1 MNIGDKVRILHGNE
15 SGVITKI
22 SSGGMVEIEIE
33 DGFRIP
39 VHRREVVVVSAV
51 EKQYF
56 GGAQAPSQTPSVL
69 DGGTVS
75 GEGVFLGYIPLNDKD
90 HSIYICNDSV
100 RTYFVLVAEI
110 FGENCKT
117 LLADKIGPNGSMK
130 VGEKSIA
137 DFEEWPM
144 LLVQLFPIHEKIEKQ
159 LPSIERR
166 IKFKASS
173 FFKSKGKIPVLGK
186 NGYVF
191 KLSENTKEINV
202 QELNAEL
209 NEGKMVEQPT
219 FKKPPREIDLHIEKL
234 VEDHSKMSN
243 SEMLRL
249 QLKTFETNLNQAI
262 ASGMDEITFVHGI
275 GNGVLR
281 KEIHKILSQMGNIKY
296 FQDSQKDR
304 FGYGAT
310 LVRIS

>member
-22 SSGGMVEIEIE
+22 SSSGMVEIEIE

-39 VHRREVVVVSAV
+39 VHRREVVVVSSV

-56 GGAQAPSQTPSVL
+56 GGQQPASPTPSDLVR
-69 DGGTVS
+69 GNVS

-90 HSIYICNDSV
+90 HSIYLCNDST
-100 RTYFVLVAEI
+100 RTYFVLVAELY
-110 FGENCKT
+110 GDNCKT
-117 LLADKIGPNGSMK
+117 LLAEKLVPNDTLK
-130 VGEKSIA
+130 VGEKSIS

-159 LPSIERR
+159 LSSIERR

-173 FFKSKGKIPVLGK
+173 FFKSKGKIPVLDK

-191 KLSENTKEINV
+191 KLSENTKEIDI
-202 QELNAEL
+202 QQLNAEL
-209 NEGKMVEQPT
+209 NERKTEALPA

-234 VEDHSKMSN
+234 VPDHSKMSK

-249 QLKTFETNLNQAI
+249 QLQTFETNLNQAI

-296 FQDSQKDR
+296 FQDSHKDK